1 VGRKQEK
8 LDAVAREIAHDGGS
22 CETASFDIRDEEA
35 VAAAIAEMAARHGR
49 IHGLVNN
56 AGGQFPAEVADI
68 SKKGWDAVIA
78 TNLTGGWQ
86 MMRTVFNASMKQHG
100 GAIVNITADMHRGMP
115 GMAHSG
121 AARAGMANLTQ
132 TAAFEWGKHGVRVN
146 AVAPGWIASSG
157 MDTYGGS
164 ARAMIP
170 YLKQHLPA
178 QRLGSEAEVSAAVTF
193 LLSPAAAFI
202 TGVQL
207 QVDGGAPVGRVA
219 TGRWK
224 TTTSRRFSTVST
236 ARWSRRCC
244 AVRRRRCLSL
254 KSKINPAS
262 DDFKA
267 AAAAIWRRSWVR
279 SRRLK
284 PRCAPIPPPRN
295 PALKSVVSCC
305 PASGWRAWSTAMQP
319 FVEIAPLAGWKM
331 HDDDGGRGASGRRGC
346 RRRRRGQRQTLRRR
360 RQRQRH

>member
-1 VGRKQEK
+1 MSDAAKARYDSVFRPDLFAETVIVVTGGGSGIGRCIAHEAASLGATVILVGRKQDK
-8 LDAVAREIAHDGGS
+8 LDAVAAEITEDGGKAD
-22 CETASFDIRDEEA
+22 TASFDIREEEA
-35 VAAAIAEMAARHGR
+35 VFEGVAAIVKRHGR

-86 MMRTVFNASMKQHG
+86 MMRTVFNASMKEYG

-207 QVDGGAPVGRVA
+207 QVDGGAP
-219 TGRWK
+219 
-224 TTTSRRFSTVST
+224 
-236 ARWSRRCC
+236 
-244 AVRRRRCLSL
+244 L
-254 KSKINPAS
+254 
-262 DDFKA
+262 
-267 AAAAIWRRSWVR
+267 
-279 SRRLK
+279 
-284 PRCAPIPPPRN
+284 
-295 PALKSVVSCC
+295 
-305 PASGWRAWSTAMQP
+305 
-319 FVEIAPLAGWKM
+319 
-331 HDDDGGRGASGRRGC
+331 GGRHWPLEDHDKSEIFNGFHRAVEPEVLRG
-346 RRRRRGQRQTLRRR
+346 GGGDA
-360 RQRQRH
+360 